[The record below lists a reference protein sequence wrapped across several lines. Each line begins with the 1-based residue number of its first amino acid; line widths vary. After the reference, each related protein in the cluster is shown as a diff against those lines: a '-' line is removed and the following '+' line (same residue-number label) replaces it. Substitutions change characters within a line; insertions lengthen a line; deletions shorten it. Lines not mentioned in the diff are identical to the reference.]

1 MLLKQKVIQEKH
13 GFHLAEFLTFKRKF
27 IKERNSWSQNFNILI
42 LNITGQIDTGPY
54 LHKS

>member
-13 GFHLAEFLTFKRKF
+13 GFHLAEFLIFKRKF

-42 LNITGQIDTGPY
+42 LNITGQIDTGP
-54 LHKS
+54 